1 MTSVCRVGIHA
12 SIPTR
17 GDMRLSPPGGDSP
30 GTENRAQLPEQLRYP
45 EGRVPDVVEIRSEPA
60 GSTPKGLDTPLGL
73 EGFAH
78 RGGDPDRGHAVGIDH
93 RAALGGP
100 EQYPAC
106 VYAFH

>member
-1 MTSVCRVGIHA
+1 MSGWLSCVYPNPGRYA
-12 SIPTR
+12 SIPTW
-17 GDMRLSPPGGDSP
+17 GDSP

-45 EGRVPDVVEIRSEPA
+45 EGRVSDVAEIRSEPA

-78 RGGDPDRGHAVGIDH
+78 RGRDPDRGHAVGIDH

>member
-1 MTSVCRVGIHA
+1 MTSVCRVGFHA

-17 GDMRLSPPGGDSP
+17 GDMRLSRSGDWP

-93 RAALGGP
+93 RAALRGTR
-100 EQYPAC
+100 QYPASL
-106 VYAFH
+106 YAC